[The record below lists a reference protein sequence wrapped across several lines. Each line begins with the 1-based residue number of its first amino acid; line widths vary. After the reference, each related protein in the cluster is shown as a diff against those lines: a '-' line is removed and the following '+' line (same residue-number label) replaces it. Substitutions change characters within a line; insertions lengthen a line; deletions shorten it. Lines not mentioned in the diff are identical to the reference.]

1 MLVMIEAAHLAF
13 NNSLKDADILAAAKS
28 FGYDES
34 KLQQGLDLCEQAR
47 QAVSEQD
54 QVTGTQLA
62 ATAEAN
68 KARELAQGAYQLL
81 AQVSR
86 AVFLDKPDRLKA
98 MGLVGKMPDATD
110 AFIGMAKQM
119 YQAALMPGEI
129 ADDLAVVNLNTNKL
143 QAAYELIQAF
153 DEANQAQEAAKSAVQ
168 EATQAQNAVLDELYA
183 FYAQYIKLI
192 RVALRENPQLLEAL
206 QIPARTSP
214 TEAQAEARR
223 KRRDSN

>member
-1 MLVMIEAAHLAF
+1 
-13 NNSLKDADILAAAKS
+13 
-28 FGYDES
+28 
-34 KLQQGLDLCEQAR
+34 
-47 QAVSEQD
+47 
-54 QVTGTQLA
+54 
-62 ATAEAN
+62 
-68 KARELAQGAYQLL
+68 
-81 AQVSR
+81 
-86 AVFLDKPDRLKA
+86 